1 MRHQI
6 SISFMNPLKTN
17 FDSAKGQVDYLE
29 ALKLSC
35 LKNIELANQE
45 LEAQKYTEQT
55 TRKTSWFNLIS
66 PKKKNISDTKTL
78 ESYKS
83 NVCRQ
88 IIISKKISE
97 LGSKSR
103 IA

>member
-1 MRHQI
+1 
-6 SISFMNPLKTN
+6 MNPLNSN
-17 FDSAKGQVDYLE
+17 FENAKDQVSYLE

-45 LEAQKYTEQT
+45 LEAQKYSEQAQQ
-55 TRKTSWFNLIS
+55 KTSWFNLIS
-66 PKKKNISDTKTL
+66 PKKPKTSKNKSL
-78 ESYKS
+78 EPYKS

-88 IIISKKISE
+88 LIISKRINE
-97 LGSKSR
+97 LGNKSN

>member
-1 MRHQI
+1 
-6 SISFMNPLKTN
+6 MNPLKTN
-17 FDSAKGQVDYLE
+17 FDSAKDHVCYLE

-45 LEAQKYTEQT
+45 LEAQKYSGQT
-55 TRKTSWFNLIS
+55 TQKTSWFDLVS
-66 PKKKNISDTKTL
+66 PKKQRISESKTL
-78 ESYKS
+78 EAYKS

-88 IIISKKISE
+88 IVISKRLNE
-97 LGSKSR
+97 MGSKSH